1 MTLIGRCFLPK
12 PQRWFTPSRMTWLS
26 LVLLVAT
33 TCWGC
38 CADGQFDELLNQ
50 AQVESLKGNHSNALA
65 LANQAIQLAPTNAQG
80 FYVRGR
86 IQSGGGDRTNALA
99 DFNRVLQMEPR
110 AGQVYEH
117 RGLEY
122 FRLGRFKEALDD
134 FDTFLHYQPKSA
146 PFFWQKGVACYFA
159 GRFEDARKQFE
170 LHRLVNS
177 NDVQNAVWH
186 FASIARQHGVAQAR
200 AALFTDVN
208 DRRVPMMPIYG
219 LLQGRTTVDTVLQTA
234 RAGRPSAVELK
245 ARLFHAH
252 YYVGLYYEALGESSL
267 ARMHISAAADEYA
280 PLLFMG
286 DVAKVHAALLCG
298 KIGAAK

>member
-1 MTLIGRCFLPK
+1 MYSTT
-12 PQRWFTPSRMTWLS
+12 QRLRAPVRVV
-26 LVLLVAT
+26 LVLVSLFFVGP
-33 TCWGC
+33 CWVGG
-38 CADGQFDELLNQ
+38 AENPVEDLLNQ
-50 AQVESLKGNHSNALA
+50 AQAASLKGDRANALA

-86 IQSGGGDRTNALA
+86 IYSSRGDRTNAMA

-122 FRLGRFKEALDD
+122 FRMGRFKEALDD
-134 FDTFLHYQPKSA
+134 FEIFLRYQPKSA

-177 NDVQNAVWH
+177 NDVQNAAWH
-186 FASIARQHGVAQAR
+186 FASVARQHGAAPAR
-200 AALFTDVN
+200 AALFSNLN

-219 LLQGRTTVDTVLQTA
+219 LLQGRTTVDAVLQAA
-234 RAGRPSAVELK
+234 RAGRPAPAELK

-252 YYVGLYYEALGESSL
+252 YYVGLYYESLGEASL

-280 PLLFMG
+280 PPIFMG
-286 DVAKVHAALLCG
+286 EVAKVHAALLRG
-298 KIGAAK
+298 EISSAR